1 LWLALAER
9 GYPYSFQFIASVWQQ
24 AALSLL
30 LQDAVRVIDVE
41 ERGA

>member
-1 LWLALAER
+1 LRLALTER
-9 GYPYSFQFIASVWQQ
+9 SDPYSFQFIASVWQK
-24 AALSLL
+24 AVLGLL